1 MKWEKGTEIPY
12 STDLGEGGQGPSTY
26 PITVFWIQG
35 LVWSMRPNIKRVG
48 HAVRWL
54 TGHYCGGWPPS
65 LRVQL
70 VREPD
75 YQSSTSVPQ
84 SSTGIPHCNTS
95 SWKNHTGIIRAEQ
108 TPRGAEINQ
117 FLHRTFFLT
126 AANVYLK
133 CTHTSMYPLQSIA
146 YICYTLPALQHCRTG
161 KIVTFRN
168 SYENQ

>member
-1 MKWEKGTEIPY
+1 MRREKGDGDSIQY
-12 STDLGEGGQGPSTY
+12 RFGRGWQGPSTY

-35 LVWSMRPNIKRVG
+35 LVWSMRPNIKRVM
-48 HAVRWL
+48 L
-54 TGHYCGGWPPS
+54 SGGWQAVTVEARPSS

-70 VREPD
+70 VREPA